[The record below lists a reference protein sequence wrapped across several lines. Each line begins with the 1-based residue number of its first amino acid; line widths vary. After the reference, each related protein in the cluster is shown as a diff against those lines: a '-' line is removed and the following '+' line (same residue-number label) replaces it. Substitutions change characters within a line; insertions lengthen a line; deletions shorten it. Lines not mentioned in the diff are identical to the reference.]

1 MAGTEHDPVES
12 VADAVLHEGLMLYPY
27 RPSALKNRQRWN
39 FGVLFPPRFCA
50 QAANGDRADLQI
62 ECLAEG
68 DAETRVAVKIR
79 FMQCCDGEETVER
92 TVAPAPLSVRDIGRS
107 PHHHD
112 FSFGVVRGRLEISA
126 HPVDERVSK
135 LSVVIANMTPFD
147 VGTRDEALACA
158 LLSCHA
164 LLSIERGAFFSMV
177 EAPPALL
184 ALANCQN
191 AGVWPVLVGAEGARD
206 RMLASP
212 IILYDYPRI
221 APQSPAAMFDGT
233 EIDELLSLR
242 IQTLTPEEKAEL
254 RRHPR
259 TAALLDRVD
268 SLANDELA
276 ALHGTWN
283 RPAVNAVQLEP
294 GDAVILRP
302 KRRADI
308 FDLALAGRR
317 ATVSSIERDFEDR
330 VHVCV
335 TVDDDP
341 GRDLGLE
348 GKPGHRFFFDLDEVE
363 LP

>member
-1 MAGTEHDPVES
+1 MTRAEHDPVES

-27 RPSALKNRQRWN
+27 RRSALKNRQRWT
-39 FGVLFPPRFCA
+39 FGVLFPPDFCA
-50 QAANGDRADLQI
+50 QARNGDRADLRV
-62 ECLAEG
+62 ECLVEG
-68 DAETRVAVKIR
+68 EADARLAVKVR
-79 FMQCCDGEETVER
+79 FLQGGDSDETVER
-92 TVAPAPLSVRDIGRS
+92 TVAPAAVSVRDAERS
-107 PHHHD
+107 PRRHE
-112 FSFGVVRGRLEISA
+112 FSFGAGRGALEVAA
-126 HPVDERVSK
+126 HAIDERISK
-135 LSVVIANMTPFD
+135 VSVVIANVTPFD
-147 VGTRDEALACA
+147 GGTRDDALRRA

-164 LLSIERGAFFSMV
+164 LLSIEGGAFFSMV
-177 EAPPALL
+177 DAPPALL
-184 ALANCQN
+184 ALANCRN
-191 AGVWPVLVGAEGARD
+191 EGVWPVLVGAEGARD

-221 APQSPAAMFDGT
+221 APQSPVAMFDGT

-242 IQTLTPEEKAEL
+242 VQTLTPEEKVEL

-259 TAALLDRVD
+259 TAALLERVD
-268 SLANDELA
+268 SLAREDLA
-276 ALHGTWN
+276 ALHGTWS
-283 RPAVNAVQLEP
+283 RPAVNGVQLEP

-335 TVDDDP
+335 TIDDDP

-348 GKPGHRFFFDLDEVE
+348 GKPGHRFFFGLDEVE